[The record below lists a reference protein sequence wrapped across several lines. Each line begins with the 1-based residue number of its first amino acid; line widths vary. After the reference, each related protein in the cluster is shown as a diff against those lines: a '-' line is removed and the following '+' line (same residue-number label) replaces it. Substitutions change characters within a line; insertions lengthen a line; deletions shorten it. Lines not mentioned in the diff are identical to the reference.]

1 MKKKGKKE
9 NLIFNHIGIFVS
21 NIKKSEKYL
30 KPFFNLNKKKI
41 IFDKKLKIKVK
52 LYYDNKKVCYE
63 LVEPYGK
70 GDPVTGYLKRGSN
83 ILNHI
88 AYSTKNFNLK
98 INYLKK
104 KKFIQISKINYSKI
118 FKGKIIFFLSPLNYI
133 VEIIEDNS

>member
-1 MKKKGKKE
+1 MKQKRNKE
-9 NLIFNHIGIFVS
+9 KLIFNHIGIFVS

-41 IFDKKLKIKVK
+41 IFDKRLKIKVK
-52 LYYDNKKVCYE
+52 LYFDNSKVCYE

-70 GDPVTGYLKRGSN
+70 DNPVAGYLKRGSN

-88 AYSTKNFNLK
+88 AYSTKNFNRTVD
-98 INYLKK
+98 NLKK
-104 KKFIQISKINYSKI
+104 KKFTQISKINYSKV

>member
-88 AYSTKNFNLK
+88 AYSTKNFNLT

-118 FKGKIIFFLSPLNYI
+118 FKGKIIFLSPLNYI